1 MLGTAPPLGPCRIVD
16 DRGALL
22 LLWGMLTLRA
32 EGLAPAR
39 AVPVPPP
46 PPPLLARAETVLS
59 ARLKG
64 AAVVGEVATARREGL
79 VDGGGTGERAA
90 GPRALVGLRAL
101 LMAAVA
107 YDDALLFAR
116 LSGAAPPPVVGL
128 VVVAVRG
135 DGTALAPR
143 PVAEAPPLAEAEPE
157 EAAAGPRAGDTD
169 EPEARPPPVAG
180 RADGARGGDDDDE

>member
-16 DRGALL
+16 DRALL

-39 AVPVPPP
+39 AVPL

-64 AAVVGEVATARREGL
+64 AAAVGEVATARREGL

-101 LMAAVA
+101 LMAAAVA

-116 LSGAAPPPVVGL
+116 LSGAAPPPAVGR

-157 EAAAGPRAGDTD
+157 EAAAGPRAGDTE